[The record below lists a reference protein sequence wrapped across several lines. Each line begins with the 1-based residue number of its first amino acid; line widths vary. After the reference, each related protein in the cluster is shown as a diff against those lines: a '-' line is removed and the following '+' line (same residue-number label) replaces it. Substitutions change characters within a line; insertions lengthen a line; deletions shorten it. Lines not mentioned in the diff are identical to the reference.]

1 MQSGGLGR
9 GRTLGVP
16 SRVRKEEELK
26 STGQRHLEE
35 VERAR
40 WVVLSG
46 SHPGGKG
53 TWEPGAQEGCHVPS
67 TGSRGHRGPGRDQCL
82 SVQASEVWYL
92 SEQDWAQRDGFE
104 RAGELKKDCLPR
116 LRGPLI
122 MHCTQDVS
130 PSKQSFKGWLSHGEL
145 FPVAQQVYNKH
156 S

>member
-1 MQSGGLGR
+1 M
-9 GRTLGVP
+9 
-16 SRVRKEEELK
+16 SRAQHWE
-26 STGQRHLEE
+26 QRPQGPWE
-35 VERAR
+35 
-40 WVVLSG
+40 G
-46 SHPGGKG
+46 SV
-53 TWEPGAQEGCHVPS
+53 A
-67 TGSRGHRGPGRDQCL
+67 L
-82 SVQASEVWYL
+82 VQALEVWYC

-104 RAGELKKDCLPR
+104 RAGELKNDCVPR